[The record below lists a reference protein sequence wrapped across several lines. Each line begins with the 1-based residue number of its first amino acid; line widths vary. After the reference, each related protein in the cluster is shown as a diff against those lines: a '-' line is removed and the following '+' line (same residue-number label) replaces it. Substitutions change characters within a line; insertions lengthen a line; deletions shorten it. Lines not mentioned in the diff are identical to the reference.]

1 MLKKKEASVSGR
13 LSFFRINAF
22 IRKCTDFHK
31 QILTINLK
39 SITMKK
45 HIILTFESRRL
56 FNKMRLKRVLNI

>member
-13 LSFFRINAF
+13 LSFSFRINAF

-39 SITMKK
+39 SITMKNT
-45 HIILTFESRRL
+45 LY
-56 FNKMRLKRVLNI
+56 